1 MGSRTLATSRTA
13 TLLLPSQR
21 PGSPAVLPT
30 PAGCLWFFEDKV
42 SVFYWGFFPTNLM
55 LLAFIHSFAC
65 FNFVVGGFACT
76 LEDLH
81 DQTRHAIYSSIVM
94 PVNGLEKNG

>member
-1 MGSRTLATSRTA
+1 M
-13 TLLLPSQR
+13 
-21 PGSPAVLPT
+21 
-30 PAGCLWFFEDKV
+30 

-65 FNFVVGGFACT
+65 FNFVIGGFACT